1 MANHGNEKVI
11 EGINQFAREV
21 ATQIFNASN
30 RTISRWE
37 NGKNMLG
44 FDVLVE
50 IADYYEVEIRKILD
64 GERKGKNMNKEME
77 DTVLKVAD
85 YTNTEAQNH
94 NKRVHR
100 LFLFA
105 IVFYVLTLLFE
116 EYVAYIGIEFL
127 EGFSEGFLKGGM
139 LGIILVVFF
148 ITGRYGKRMRD
159 FKLHILHKIK
169 K

>member
-50 IADYYEVEIRKILD
+50 IADYYEVENRKILD
-64 GERKGKNMNKEME
+64 GERKGKNMNKEM
-77 DTVLKVAD
+77 
-85 YTNTEAQNH
+85 
-94 NKRVHR
+94 
-100 LFLFA
+100 
-105 IVFYVLTLLFE
+105 
-116 EYVAYIGIEFL
+116 
-127 EGFSEGFLKGGM
+127 
-139 LGIILVVFF
+139 
-148 ITGRYGKRMRD
+148 
-159 FKLHILHKIK
+159 
-169 K
+169 

>member
-50 IADYYEVEIRKILD
+50 IADYYEVENRKILD

-94 NKRVHR
+94 NKRVHQ

-116 EYVAYIGIEFL
+116 EYVAYIGID
-127 EGFSEGFLKGGM
+127 FSRGFLLSELHPLHRHK
-139 LGIILVVFF
+139 LGRIQ
-148 ITGRYGKRMRD
+148 
-159 FKLHILHKIK
+159 
-169 K
+169 

>member
-105 IVFYVLTLLFE
+105 IVFYVLTLLFFR
-116 EYVAYIGIEFL
+116 FL
-127 EGFSEGFLKGGM
+127 LP
-139 LGIILVVFF
+139 L
-148 ITGRYGKRMRD
+148 
-159 FKLHILHKIK
+159 
-169 K
+169 

>member
-105 IVFYVLTLLFE
+105 IVFYVFKFTCCKIS
-116 EYVAYIGIEFL
+116 YYISIMKVNRAK
-127 EGFSEGFLKGGM
+127 S
-139 LGIILVVFF
+139 
-148 ITGRYGKRMRD
+148 Y
-159 FKLHILHKIK
+159 
-169 K
+169 

>member
-44 FDVLVE
+44 FDVL
-50 IADYYEVEIRKILD
+50 VEIRKILD

-116 EYVAYIGIEFL
+116 EYVAYIGIDFL

>member
-1 MANHGNEKVI
+1 
-11 EGINQFAREV
+11 
-21 ATQIFNASN
+21 
-30 RTISRWE
+30 
-37 NGKNMLG
+37 MLD

-85 YTNTEAQNH
+85 YTNTEAPNH

-105 IVFYVLTLLFE
+105 IVFYVLTLLSE
-116 EYVAYIGIEFL
+116 EYVAYIGI
-127 EGFSEGFLKGGM
+127 
-139 LGIILVVFF
+139 
-148 ITGRYGKRMRD
+148 D
-159 FKLHILHKIK
+159 F
-169 K
+169 